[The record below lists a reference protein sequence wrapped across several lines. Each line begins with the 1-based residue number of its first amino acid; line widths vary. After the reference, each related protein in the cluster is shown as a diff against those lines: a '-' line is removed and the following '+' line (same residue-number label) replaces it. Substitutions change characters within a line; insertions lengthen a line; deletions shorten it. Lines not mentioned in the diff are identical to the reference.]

1 MKVMTSK
8 LIVALILGLSLGLVG
23 CGSSSKKSKKSSNVY
38 QSNNSDSDSVLEVN
52 GDSDSNRAGAIQT
65 VYFAFNSS
73 QIGSDTRAALDAN
86 AEYLLENKGV
96 HVQVEGHCDERG
108 GVEYNL
114 ALGERR
120 ARAVKRYLTSMGVSS
135 SRISTVSYG
144 KERPIEFGHNESA
157 WARNRRANF
166 VVVSK

>member
-1 MKVMTSK
+1 MKVMTSR
-8 LIVALILGLSLGLVG
+8 LIVALILGMSLGLVG
-23 CGSSSKKSKKSSNVY
+23 CGSSSKKSSKKSSFSS
-38 QSNNSDSDSVLEVN
+38 QSSDSGSSVLEVN
-52 GDSDSNRAGAIQT
+52 GDSDSNRAGALQT

-73 QIGSDTRAALDAN
+73 QINSDTRAALDAN
-86 AEYLLENKGV
+86 AEFLLENKGV
-96 HVQVEGHCDERG
+96 HIQVEGHCDERG

-120 ARAVKRYLTSMGVSS
+120 ARAVKRYLTSMGISS
-135 SRISTVSYG
+135 ARVSTVSYG

-157 WARNRRANF
+157 WAKNRRANF